1 MLTIQIR
8 LRPLT
13 DPNVANRFSGHI
25 TILDPNTLSPR
36 VSKFFDIDNPPGLRA
51 AIAALINSELTAAGI
66 AVS

>member
-1 MLTIQIR
+1 MLRIEIR
-8 LRPLT
+8 LRALT

-25 TILDPNTLSPR
+25 TILDPVTMAPK

-66 AVS
+66 VVT